1 MSSLINSAMSG
12 LSAAQNA
19 LSVTG
24 NNISNHT
31 VAGYSRQTIVL
42 SQAQST
48 LMGTQYYGNGVITS
62 GINREYD
69 QFITA
74 QLRNT
79 AAIGSGLT
87 TQYDQVS
94 NIDNLLADSTT
105 SLSSTLQSFFNSV
118 QNVVNSAEDPSSRT
132 TLLGGG
138 AELVNRFKTTD
149 DYLRSLD
156 ASVNTSIS
164 SNVDQINTY
173 SSQVA
178 NLNSQIAKLKGAGAG
193 NAPNDLLDQRD
204 QLVNRLNQLVGVD
217 VSQQDGGSYIISIA
231 GGVNLVQGDS
241 YNKLAAV
248 PSSSDPSRL
257 TVASVDPVTQ
267 ATSEIPE
274 KFLNSGSLGG
284 VIQFR
289 TQNLDPARNDL
300 NQLALA
306 MGDSFNTQHE
316 QGYDAK
322 GNQGIAFFNLG
333 SASAVANSKNTG
345 TASLNIS
352 YTKTSDVTASNYQV
366 SYDGSQWNVTKLP
379 GNNEVSVT
387 AGTDGS
393 GDPTLNF
400 DGLQISVSGTP
411 AVRDSFVV
419 KPVSDVI
426 AGMNVNITDESQ
438 IAAAGTKDSG
448 QSDNENARQLL
459 ALQTKKVVNGSSTLT
474 QAYASLVANVGNQT
488 DNLKTTST
496 TQANVVTQLTSQQQS
511 VSGVNLDE
519 EYANLTR
526 YQQYYIANSQVLKA
540 ASATFNSLIGALS

>member
-19 LSVTG
+19 LSVTS
-24 NNISNHT
+24 NNISNYA

-48 LMGTQYYGNGVITS
+48 LMGSQYYGNGVNTS

-74 QLRNT
+74 QLRG
-79 AAIGSGLT
+79 AAATSSGLT
-87 TQYDQVS
+87 TQYNQVS

-105 SLSSTLQSFFNSV
+105 SLSSTLQSFFSSV
-118 QNVVNSAEDPSSRT
+118 QNVVNSADDPSSRT
-132 TLLGGG
+132 TLLGG
-138 AELVNRFKTTD
+138 ASELVNRFKTTD

-156 ASVNTSIS
+156 SSVNTAVS
-164 SNVDQINTY
+164 SSVDQINTY
-173 SSQVA
+173 SSQIA
-178 NLNSQIAKLKGAGAG
+178 NLNTQIAKLKGAGAG

-204 QLVNRLNQLVGVD
+204 QLVNQLNQLVGVN
-217 VSQQDGGSYIISIA
+217 VSQQDGGSYIISTA

-241 YNKLAAV
+241 FNKLAAV

-257 TVASVDPVTQ
+257 TVASVDAVTG

-274 KFLNSGSLGG
+274 QFINSGSLGG

-289 TQNLDPARNDL
+289 TQNLDPARNQL

-306 MGDSFNTQHE
+306 MGDSFNIQHE
-316 QGYDAK
+316 KGFDAK
-322 GNQGIAFFNLG
+322 GNAGVAFFNLG
-333 SASAVANSKNTG
+333 SASAIANTKNTG
-345 TASLNIS
+345 SASLSLS

-379 GNNEVSVT
+379 GNTTVSAT

-393 GDPTLNF
+393 GNPTLSF
-400 DGLQISVSGTP
+400 DGLQVSISGT
-411 AVRDSFVV
+411 AAARDSFVV

-426 AGMNVNITDESQ
+426 AGMSVNITDQSQ
-438 IAAAGTKDSG
+438 IAAAGTKGSG

-459 ALQTKKVVNGSSTLT
+459 ALQTQKVVNGGSTIT

-496 TQANVVTQLTSQQQS
+496 TQANVVTQLTNQQQS

-526 YQQYYIANSQVLKA
+526 YQQYYIANAQVLQA